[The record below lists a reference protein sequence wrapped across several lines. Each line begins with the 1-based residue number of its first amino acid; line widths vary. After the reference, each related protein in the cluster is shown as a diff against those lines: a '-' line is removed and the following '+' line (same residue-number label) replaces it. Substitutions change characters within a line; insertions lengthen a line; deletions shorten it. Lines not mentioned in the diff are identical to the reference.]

1 MAEQS
6 VTVDFSVQCWEGSP
20 VIITEVMRDRE
31 GDGDWIELFNVSGA
45 PVDLSGW
52 RLQRFGTAT
61 EDCVVSNATIQ
72 PGAHLVIGPVVDP
85 AQNGGVPGMIQ
96 CSGTLLDAA
105 GDMLLRLTDSQ
116 EVPIDLVGVPS
127 TTPFPNQS
135 FGLSPTAYNSIVNDD
150 PANWCLGVTPYGTA
164 GKFGTPGT
172 LNPACP

>member
-6 VTVDFSVQCWEGSP
+6 VTADFSVHCWEGSP

-52 RLQRFGTAT
+52 QIQRLISLETCVIGT
-61 EDCVVSNATIQ
+61 ATIQ

-96 CSGTLLDAA
+96 CSGTLLSDA
-105 GDMLLRLTDSQ
+105 GDMLLRLTDGQ

-135 FGLSPTAYNSIVNDD
+135 FSLSPTAYNSVVNDD

-164 GKFGTPGT
+164 GKFGTPGA